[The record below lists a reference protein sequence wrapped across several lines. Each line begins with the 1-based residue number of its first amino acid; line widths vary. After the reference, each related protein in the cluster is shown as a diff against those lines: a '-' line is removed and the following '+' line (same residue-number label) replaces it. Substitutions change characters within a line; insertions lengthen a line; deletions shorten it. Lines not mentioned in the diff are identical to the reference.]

1 MTNNK
6 IAAIGCVL
14 IIVMVLLTIPLN
26 RDKQI
31 IKEKSGED
39 CTWVIFHTYGKRFR
53 VYQTTSGQ
61 RWIVSGQFF
70 WTDAFKQ
77 E

>member
-6 IAAIGCVL
+6 IAASGCVL
-14 IIVMVLLTIPLN
+14 IIVITLLMIPLN

-61 RWIVSGQFF
+61 RWIVSGVF
-70 WTDAFKQ
+70 WVDAFKQ